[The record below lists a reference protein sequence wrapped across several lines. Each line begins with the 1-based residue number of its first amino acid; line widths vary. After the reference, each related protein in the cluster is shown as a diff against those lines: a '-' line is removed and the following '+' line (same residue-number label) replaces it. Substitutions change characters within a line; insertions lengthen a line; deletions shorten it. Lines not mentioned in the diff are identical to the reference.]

1 MIFVKGGGGG
11 GGGGGVEYCIMKY
24 SPREI
29 ISL

>member
-11 GGGGGVEYCIMKY
+11 GGGVEYYIMKY